1 MVKCPKDPREWRQV
15 FEIYPVGIN
24 ESVIVDLE
32 MICQCDCERPGNFGY
47 EENSPR
53 CNGVGTYKCG
63 ICECPPE
70 FFGRSCECSADNLQ
84 LAGDL
89 EAGCR

>member
-1 MVKCPKDPREWRQV
+1 LIQLFKLNRCPLYSGLKGALICEIKCEMQNLGQILLSGKKD
-15 FEIYPVGIN
+15 FLLYL
-24 ESVIVDLE
+24 IVTT
-32 MICQCDCERPGNFGY
+32 Q
-47 EENSPR
+47 
-53 CNGVGTYKCG
+53 VGTYKCG

-70 FFGRSCECSADNLQ
+70 FFGRNCECSADNLQ